1 MRLQAGIV
9 FVLAT
14 SAFVGVTAGQDAGSA
29 AGEGALYFTNKLIT
43 DPGATGVK
51 KFEMSDAAPT
61 AAAPVKAYAMTSAF
75 ASTYQTQFE
84 YKIPADTV
92 LNGKMTVKTWVS
104 CDVVAPFRPAY
115 QNTQNDLQALRVELY
130 KGATLLGEAHHYNS
144 LATCTGPSSVNEIN
158 VQVTLDAV
166 EMSKGDILG
175 VRPLLW
181 TTNPP
186 EAQAKNV
193 HFLVGGGT
201 RISAIRGEGLPG
213 ASAAGPAGA
222 VAKLVP
228 GELEG
233 DAATVSHSFENVTSD
248 TYRFNWTTDGA
259 DFQVGAEANA
269 GNGTVQVTARDGS
282 GNETLNFT
290 LPDATGGGDFT
301 STITNTT
308 AGTWVIEL
316 AYADFRGTLNFTVT
330 PYVAAVAGGNTTDG
344 GNATENATG
353 QSAPDEGGIPGLEIV
368 GATLAIA
375 AAVLARRRRA

>member
-9 FVLAT
+9 LVLAT
-14 SAFVGVTAGQDAGSA
+14 SAFVGATATGQDAP

-51 KFEMSDAAPT
+51 KFEMTDVAPT

-84 YKIPADTV
+84 YKFPADTV

-104 CDVVAPFRPAY
+104 CDVLAPFRPAY

-130 KGATLLGEAHHYNS
+130 KGTTLLGEAHHYNS
-144 LATCTGPSSVNEIN
+144 LAACTGPSVVHEIS
-158 VQVTLDAV
+158 VQVPLDAV
-166 EMSKGDILG
+166 EMAKGDILG

-213 ASAAGPAGA
+213 ASPAGA
-222 VAKLVP
+222 GPVAKLVEETLD
-228 GELEG
+228 GS
-233 DAATVSHSFENVTSD
+233 AATVSHSFDNTTSD
-248 TYRFNWTTDGA
+248 TYRFNWTTETV
-259 DFQVGAEANA
+259 DFEVAAGANA
-269 GNGTVQVTARDGS
+269 TNGTVHVTAKDGS

-290 LPDATGGGDFT
+290 LPGAAGESEFN
-301 STITNTT
+301 STLANTT

-316 AYADFRGTLNFTVT
+316 AYADFQGTFDFNLSPFV
-330 PYVAAVAGGNTTDG
+330 PAAVGGNATDQ
-344 GNATENATG
+344 GNATENATAA
-353 QSAPDEGGIPGLEIV
+353 SAPDEGGLPGLEIV

-375 AAVLARRRRA
+375 AAVFVRRRRA